1 MIRNIF
7 QLFLCIYITCFSLEP
22 LKFQNKEINTCEE
35 YLIIRNNETP
45 LELINNK
52 TIELD
57 YLNCVK
63 QIKKTEISKNDLNL
77 IKQILINK
85 LPLKKIPSFL
95 APQLTE
101 KSKIINFKY
110 VETNNSI
117 EISDNY
123 GYLQFEIVGK
133 INDFYL
139 IFLISQ
145 VGDLQ
150 KSYSA
155 LPFWLELNEKTYKIK
170 SFFEV
175 DNYINFEF
183 YN

>member
-1 MIRNIF
+1 M
-7 QLFLCIYITCFSLEP
+7 TCFSLEP
-22 LKFQNKEINTCEE
+22 LKFQNKEITTCEE
-35 YLIIRNNETP
+35 YLIIRNKETP
-45 LELINNK
+45 LELVNNK
-52 TIELD
+52 TFELD
-57 YLNCVK
+57 YLNCIK
-63 QIKKTEISKNDLNL
+63 QTEMTEISKKEMDS

-110 VETNNSI
+110 TETINSI
-117 EISDNY
+117 EIYNNG
-123 GYLQFEIVGK
+123 GYLQFEIIRK
-133 INDFYL
+133 FNNNYL
-139 IFLISQ
+139 IFSISQ

-155 LPFWLELNEKTYKIK
+155 LPFWLEINKQTYEIK

-175 DNYINFEF
+175 DSYINFKF
-183 YN
+183 